1 MIFFPF
7 LGTGCTRANFQE
19 EGNLPCLYDIVK
31 RRTWIGVSSGAH
43 FLRTIADTPSGPT
56 ALLQSSLV
64 RIRLMVRWRKVIS
77 GIDVLVFGTDGGA
90 FPCESK
96 VELAAN
102 SRANISAFSLAV
114 TAVAPSS
121 AVRGGKDVLK
131 FLPTAFA
138 NDQKDFDP
146 VGQLMSL
153 SLIRWSY
160 ASLAL
165 LIEVLHKF
173 LASMYLARF
182 SDDECLHQTRYAEF
196 LAETA
201 RKHCLLNHGLSL
213 GGRLTE
219 LGIKV
224 CMPGEITSVT
234 ASVQTDTSVVIKQAS
249 DHGNEERKFLKS
261 SQLAEL

>member
-1 MIFFPF
+1 MVFFPF
-7 LGTGCTRANFQE
+7 LGRGCTPANFQE
-19 EGNLPCLYDIVK
+19 EGKLPCLYDIVK
-31 RRTWIGVSSGAH
+31 RRTRIGVSSGAH
-43 FLRTIADTPSGPT
+43 FLRTIAGTPSGPP

-90 FPCESK
+90 FPCKCK

-114 TAVAPSS
+114 TAVVPSS
-121 AVRGGKDVLK
+121 AVRGGKDVVLK

-146 VGQLMSL
+146 VGQMMSL

-165 LIEVLHKF
+165 
-173 LASMYLARF
+173 
-182 SDDECLHQTRYAEF
+182 HQTHYAEF

-201 RKHCLLNHGLSL
+201 CKHCLLTHGLSL
-213 GGRLTE
+213 GGRLT
-219 LGIKV
+219 
-224 CMPGEITSVT
+224 
-234 ASVQTDTSVVIKQAS
+234 
-249 DHGNEERKFLKS
+249 
-261 SQLAEL
+261 

>member
-1 MIFFPF
+1 MVFFPF

-31 RRTWIGVSSGAH
+31 RRTRIGVSSGAH
-43 FLRTIADTPSGPT
+43 FLRTIAGTPSGPT

-121 AVRGGKDVLK
+121 AVRGGKDVVLK

-165 LIEVLHKF
+165 LIVVLHEF

-213 GGRLTE
+213 GGRFTTLDYYST
-219 LGIKV
+219 
-224 CMPGEITSVT
+224 TSLICIDSFQECVR
-234 ASVQTDTSVVIKQAS
+234 QA
-249 DHGNEERKFLKS
+249 
-261 SQLAEL
+261 

>member
-64 RIRLMVRWRKVIS
+64 KIRLMIRWRKVIS

-96 VELAAN
+96 DELAAN

-121 AVRGGKDVLK
+121 AVRGGKDVVLK
-131 FLPTAFA
+131 FLPTAFS

-146 VGQLMSL
+146 VGQLIIL

-160 ASLAL
+160 PPLAL
-165 LIEVLHKF
+165 LIVVLH
-173 LASMYLARF
+173 
-182 SDDECLHQTRYAEF
+182 ECIWH
-196 LAETA
+196 
-201 RKHCLLNHGLSL
+201 LSIWR
-213 GGRLTE
+213 GSR
-219 LGIKV
+219 
-224 CMPGEITSVT
+224 MTSACT
-234 ASVQTDTSVVIKQAS
+234 K
-249 DHGNEERKFLKS
+249 
-261 SQLAEL
+261 